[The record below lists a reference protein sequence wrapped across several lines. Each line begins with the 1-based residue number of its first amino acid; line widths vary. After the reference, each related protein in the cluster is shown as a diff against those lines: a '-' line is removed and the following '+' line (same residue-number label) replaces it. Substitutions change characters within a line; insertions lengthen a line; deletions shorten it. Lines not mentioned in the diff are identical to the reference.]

1 MIDSKGLNQRSETVR
16 ELLRTKLG
24 LRGKTLAAQL
34 KRAGRRLPARHH
46 RDGQVILSAQDRI
59 VHPKLA
65 TTIDEAE
72 LNAAFAGLMNHLGA
86 VDPKDRRKGKLLG
99 WMGYQVFNLMVIA
112 ALLVAVLLWRGFI
125 G

>member
-1 MIDSKGLNQRSETVR
+1 MIDGKDLNQRSETVQN
-16 ELLRTKLG
+16 LLRTKLG
-24 LRGKTLAAQL
+24 ARGKTLAAQL

-46 RDGQVILSAQDRI
+46 KEGQVILSAQDRI

-72 LNAAFAGLMNHLGA
+72 LKAAVTGLLDHLSA

-99 WMGYQVFNLMVIA
+99 WMGYQVFNLIVIVA
-112 ALLVAVLLWRGFI
+112 ALIAVLLWRGFI